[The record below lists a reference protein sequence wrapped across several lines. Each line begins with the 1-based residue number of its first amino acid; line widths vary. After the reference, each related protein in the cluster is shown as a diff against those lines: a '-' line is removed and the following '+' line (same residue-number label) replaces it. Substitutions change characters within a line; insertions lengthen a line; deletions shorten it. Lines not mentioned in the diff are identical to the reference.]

1 MKTLLLCIC
10 LATIALAEEPK
21 ILFEQD
27 STLLVSHF
35 SVVIQT
41 GSKDDSRDKVGLA
54 NLMAELVLRGTKKK
68 DRSKFQLELEKMGA
82 TLNVHTGQDMIV
94 FDGKV
99 IKENTLDFL
108 ALMHEAIVT
117 PALSKK
123 EFEDLKREIADEIS
137 HMKNANNRLGGL
149 TARRELFAGSALET
163 TVMGRLK
170 TLSKITHDDVVRAYN
185 DRFHR
190 ANILFGVSSSL
201 SEGALKQPITKM
213 WLSFPDGAKS
223 ASRVVKPQEPVA
235 PKIIVIH
242 KAKTSTG
249 AMIIAQGGITAQD
262 PDRYALMLGNFSF
275 GSEPLVSRLFRIIR
289 GELGWTYAIGTTY
302 NATGTL
308 GYQPG
313 MYIISS
319 TPSVEFSAK
328 TLFKSLEMWREYL
341 SQGLDSEE
349 LTLAQDSM
357 VNSYPF
363 DFDSPEKRLSQRMY
377 SYINNVP
384 ILSSEEFEKTI
395 RKIDNGVIKK
405 ALKERHNGNGL
416 VIAIVADKDV
426 VEKQLADEQKSIPEE
441 KRLKIAKVVTPEEV
455 VE

>member
-1 MKTLLLCIC
+1 MKKLLLGI
-10 LATIALAEEPK
+10 LIVAFARAEEPK
-21 ILFEQD
+21 ILFEVD

-35 SVVIQT
+35 SVVVLT

-82 TLNVHTGQDMIV
+82 TLDVHTAQDMIV
-94 FDGKV
+94 YEGKV
-99 IKENTLDFL
+99 IKENTLEFL
-108 ALMHEAIVT
+108 ALLHEAIVT
-117 PALSKK
+117 PALSKT
-123 EFEDLKREIADEIS
+123 EFENLKREVSDEVS

-149 TARRELFAGSALET
+149 TVRRELFSGSSLET

-170 TLSKITHDDVVRAYN
+170 TLSQITHDDVVRAYN

-190 ANILFGVSSSL
+190 ANVIFGVSSSL
-201 SEGALKQPITKM
+201 TEGALKQPLTKL

-223 ASRVVKPQEPVA
+223 ASRIVKPLEPTS
-235 PKIIVIH
+235 PKLIVIH

-302 NATGTL
+302 NATGAL

-313 MYIISS
+313 MFIISS

-328 TLFKSLEMWREYL
+328 TLFKSIAMWKEYL
-341 SQGLDSEE
+341 EKGLESDE
-349 LTLAQDSM
+349 LTLAQDSLI
-357 VNSYPF
+357 NSYPF
-363 DFDSPEKRLSQRMY
+363 DFESPEKRLSQRMY

-384 ILSSEEFEKTI
+384 VLTPDEYEKTI
-395 RKIDNGVIKK
+395 HKIGNDEIKK
-405 ALKERHNGNGL
+405 ALKARHNAYGL
-416 VIAIVADKDV
+416 VIAVVADKDV
-426 VEKQLADEQKSIPEE
+426 VEKQLADEQKDIAED
-441 KRLKIAKVVTPEEV
+441 KRLKIAKVVTPEQVIE
-455 VE
+455 